1 MDFELNEMQQMLLD
15 SAEKLMKPR
24 TSVELWRN
32 RHNVPAGLD
41 TVTWAQFAELG
52 WLALPLPEKV
62 GGLGGSMI
70 DVALLMTALGRGLA
84 VEPYVSTV
92 VLCGHILSRISD
104 DGFAGELE
112 QIAQGSARLAL
123 AHGETGSE
131 YDLTANR
138 DATARSNGDGY
149 MLNGV
154 KSPVLD
160 APSATHL
167 LVSATLD
174 GAEAALFLIP
184 ADAQGVTIEKYAVID
199 GSQAAD
205 VRLKDV
211 AVSPEM
217 LVARGDTITTLIE
230 EASDRATIAHIAQA
244 VGAME
249 ASLDLC
255 SDFLKQRKQFGQPIG
270 KFQALQHM
278 LVNMLVAANQS
289 RSALYAALA
298 AIDAEPSRRAH
309 AVSAAKVVA
318 SDAMQLISRT
328 GIQLHGGF
336 GVTDEYAIS
345 HYYRRLIVL
354 EKLNG
359 DISYHLE
366 RMAGF
371 SPPSAYQ
378 FY

>member
-1 MDFELNEMQQMLLD
+1 MDFELSEMQQMLLD
-15 SAEKLMKPR
+15 SAERLMKPR
-24 TSVELWRN
+24 TSVELWRA
-32 RHNVPAGLD
+32 RHEEPTGLD
-41 TVTWAQFAELG
+41 AAAWGQFAELG
-52 WLALPLPEKV
+52 WLALPLPEKA

-84 VEPYVSTV
+84 VEPYVSTAI
-92 VLCGHILSRISD
+92 LCGHILAQGSGDNS
-104 DGFAGELE
+104 GLLE
-112 QIAQGSARLAL
+112 QVTQGSARLAL
-123 AHGETGSE
+123 AHNEADSG
-131 YDLTANR
+131 YDLAANR
-138 DATARSNGDGY
+138 NTAARSAGGGY
-149 MLNGV
+149 TLNGV

-167 LVSATLD
+167 IVSATLD
-174 GAEAALFLIP
+174 AAETALFLIP
-184 ADAQGVTIEKYAVID
+184 ADADGVTIEGYSVID

-211 AVSPEM
+211 AAASDM
-217 LVARGDTITTLIE
+217 LIARGNAAVALIE
-230 EASDRATIAHIAQA
+230 EASDRATIAHVAQA

-249 ASLDLC
+249 GALDLC
-255 SDFLKQRKQFGQPIG
+255 SDYLKERKQFGQPIG

-278 LVNMLVAANQS
+278 LVNMLVATNQS

-298 AIDAEPSRRAH
+298 AVDAEPPKRAH

-318 SDAMQLISRT
+318 SDAMQLVSRT
-328 GIQLHGGF
+328 GVQLHGGF

-359 DISYHLE
+359 DTAFHLE
-366 RMAGF
+366 RMTRF